1 MRTPPPPGDPNV
13 LTSEFPTLI
22 WPAQQPLSRVH
33 RVEHDT
39 AYFATGQDGRFNPP
53 LPEAGFGTLYLS
65 SHPRGAFVETLG
77 RFRYISQAMINERV
91 LAEVYMPSDLR
102 LADLTNPQVLGKF
115 GISNDLSMGNEADAY
130 ALAQQWALRLWQA
143 GFSGL
148 YYGARRDVELQTRS
162 VALVRQ
168 TRGRGRERRP
178 VDFAP
183 PERDRRRDGRPLR
196 VRHRHGASVVR
207 TGPVRSPGDGGK
219 AVRAVHVRVG

>member
-1 MRTPPPPGDPNV
+1 MRTPPPPEDPNV
-13 LTSEFPTLI
+13 LTREFPTFT

-91 LAEVYMPSDLR
+91 LAEVYMSSDLR

-115 GISNDLSMGNEADAY
+115 GISNDLSMGNEDDAY

-148 YYGARRDVELQTRS
+148 YYGARRDVELQSRS
-162 VALVRQ
+162 VALF
-168 TRGRGRERRP
+168 GK
-178 VDFAP
+178 
-183 PERDRRRDGRPLR
+183 
-196 VRHRHGASVVR
+196 
-207 TGPVRSPGDGGK
+207 PGDEGESGVLSTLHPLSEV
-219 AVRAVHVRVG
+219 AAEMADHYGFVIVTGLPL

>member
-1 MRTPPPPGDPNV
+1 MRTPPPPEDPDV
-13 LTSEFPTLI
+13 LTREFPTFT

-53 LPEAGFGTLYLS
+53 PPEAGFGTLYLS

-91 LAEVYMPSDLR
+91 LAEVYMSSDLR

-115 GISNDLSMGNEADAY
+115 GISNDLTMGNEDDAY

-143 GFSGL
+143 GFSRL
-148 YYGARRDVELQTRS
+148 YYGARRDVELQSRRAAVLHCSANPGTRARAAS
-162 VALVRQ
+162 C
-168 TRGRGRERRP
+168 RP
-178 VDFAP
+178 CTP
-183 PERDRRRDGRPLR
+183 
-196 VRHRHGASVVR
+196 
-207 TGPVRSPGDGGK
+207 
-219 AVRAVHVRVG
+219 